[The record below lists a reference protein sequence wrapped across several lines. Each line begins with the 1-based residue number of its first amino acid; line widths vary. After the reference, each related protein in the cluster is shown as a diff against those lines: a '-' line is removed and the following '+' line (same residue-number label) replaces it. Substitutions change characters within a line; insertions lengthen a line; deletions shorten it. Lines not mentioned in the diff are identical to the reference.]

1 MLPGPTIDQGKER
14 SGHGPARVGGPAG
27 IGSGDKASGSS
38 VWTVLRISELRKRFG
53 DVVAL
58 AGCSVNVERGQMLGL
73 LGPNGAGKTTTMR
86 AIFGLVRVDSGA
98 VTWDGQLVD
107 VATRRRFGFM
117 PEERGL
123 YPKMPIHWQLT
134 HLGKLHGMSHEAAS
148 RAADDWLELVGLTDR
163 RDTKVT
169 ELSHGNQQRVQLGAA
184 LLHSPELV
192 VLDEP
197 FAGLDPIAA
206 ETLASILLRK
216 ASEGTAVVFS
226 SHQLDVVEDLCED
239 VAIMHEGRV
248 VVEGRVSE
256 LRAAEPRRYID
267 VVSSSTD
274 DEWVARI
281 PDATIVSRSNGRLR
295 VALDR
300 PMDIAEIARLAATG
314 ATQFIVEPP
323 PLSEVFRKAA
333 SSG

>member
-1 MLPGPTIDQGKER
+1 
-14 SGHGPARVGGPAG
+14 
-27 IGSGDKASGSS
+27 
-38 VWTVLRISELRKRFG
+38 VLRIDDLHKRFG

-58 AGCSVNVERGQMLGL
+58 DGCSVTVERGQMLGL
-73 LGPNGAGKTTTMR
+73 LGPNGAGKTTAMR
-86 AIFGLVRVDSGA
+86 AIFGLVRVDSGS
-98 VTWDGQLVD
+98 VTWDGATVD

-134 HLGKLHGMSHEAAS
+134 HLGKLHGMTHADAQ
-148 RAADDWLELVGLTDR
+148 RAADEWLELVDLSDR
-163 RDTKVT
+163 RDAKVT

-197 FAGLDPIAA
+197 FAGLDPIAS
-206 ETLASILLRK
+206 ETLAAILLARAGK
-216 ASEGTAVVFS
+216 GTAVIFS

-239 VAIMHEGRV
+239 VAIIHRGQVVLEGRV
-248 VVEGRVSE
+248 TD

-267 VVSSSTD
+267 VTSANA
-274 DEWVARI
+274 DESWVAGI
-281 PDATIVSRSNGRLR
+281 PGAVVVARADGRLR
-295 VALDR
+295 VALDE
-300 PMDIAEIARLAATG
+300 PMDIAAIARLAG
-314 ATQFIVEPP
+314 KDATQFIVEPP

-333 SSG
+333 GNA